1 MFPGSC
7 YPVIVVYVVHVDPV
21 SWHPTFLV
29 ILLGTPKPL
38 LGLLD
43 IVQRLLENL
52 CEVFQEKV
60 ANTFWKFEVPVQR
73 KPVESHTPCLVV
85 SIFISIYPV
94 YWNATCFERMTWP
107 FAWFPSPT
115 DVSPTESSWMLRPLN
130 KASLGY
136 YAPDRCVPTL
146 DRATHG
152 SHKAGA
158 TAAIRLPIGYRL
170 NWPNLT

>member
-1 MFPGSC
+1 MLFPSGPLVVNSRFQVFPGSC

-43 IVQRLLENL
+43 IVQGLLENL

-73 KPVESHTPCLVV
+73 KPVESHTPCLVLLMQGWCV
-85 SIFISIYPV
+85 PDWCV
-94 YWNATCFERMTWP
+94 
-107 FAWFPSPT
+107 
-115 DVSPTESSWMLRPLN
+115 
-130 KASLGY
+130 
-136 YAPDRCVPTL
+136 PDRKFLDVTPLEQSVPWIL
-146 DRATHG
+146 C
-152 SHKAGA
+152 
-158 TAAIRLPIGYRL
+158 L
-170 NWPNLT
+170 WPMCPDPGPRCAWIA